1 MHDRRCARRPSLPRI
16 RILILS
22 LRLACFLLSFFS
34 DEALTL
40 GEQAKNQ
47 GLVEAFG
54 TYVDI
59 KVADVLKGKEKYGT
73 ALHTVKASDP
83 VRVAMQA
90 MNELQI
96 GEWKQ
101 RNAAGQRRDERK
113 DEIGRE
119 RQALTVVSLLF
130 LPPQAPC
137 L

>member
-1 MHDRRCARRPSLPRI
+1 MRNQTQTQSNEESKTDSTALRCDWMVEGTPLPFECSPSACLC
-16 RILILS
+16 LLLFFLS
-22 LRLACFLLSFFS
+22 LS

-59 KVADVLKGKEKYGT
+59 TVSDVLKGKEKYGT

-96 GEWKQ
+96 GEKQ
-101 RNAAGQRRDERK
+101 RSRVEPRVASWTVC
-113 DEIGRE
+113 GR
-119 RQALTVVSLLF
+119 AKG
-130 LPPQAPC
+130 
-137 L
+137 

>member
-1 MHDRRCARRPSLPRI
+1 MDDQRRAFASLHGI

-22 LRLACFLLSFFS
+22 LRLACVLLSFFS

-96 GEWKQ
+96 GE
-101 RNAAGQRRDERK
+101 
-113 DEIGRE
+113 
-119 RQALTVVSLLF
+119 
-130 LPPQAPC
+130 
-137 L
+137 